1 MSEEEQTE
9 EEPSIEEILD
19 SIRQIISE
27 DEEMEEEDAAAP
39 EEADS
44 VEEASPEPA
53 AEPEPIEEE
62 PEAEAEPL
70 DQSAIDDMDFDT
82 PAPEPVEEEPEAEAE
97 EEDVLE
103 LTELVNSEDNSID
116 IDMVEGD
123 EVKEAEPSSGTDSE
137 PVEEPE
143 PEPMPEPE
151 PEPISEP
158 AVEPEP
164 DGESL
169 LTAAAETAAMS
180 AVSDLVR
187 KTAVVNSSLTLEDIV
202 RTELNPLLREWL
214 DKHLPTVI
222 ERLVK
227 EELERV
233 SKRVLDD

>member
-27 DEEMEEEDAAAP
+27 DEEMEEP
-39 EEADS
+39 EP
-44 VEEASPEPA
+44 VEEKPEV
-53 AEPEPIEEE
+53 
-62 PEAEAEPL
+62 EAEPL

-82 PAPEPVEEEPEAEAE
+82 PAPEPVEEEPEPEPKAE

-103 LTELVNSEDNSID
+103 LTELVNSEENSID

-123 EVKEAEPSSGTDSE
+123 EVEEAEPSSGADSE

-151 PEPISEP
+151 PELISEP